1 MTRGWSH
8 FFRLNRLRR
17 ALASGDPKMGWD
29 RDFTEVFL
37 SETRFTWDLRE
48 AYELS
53 ENRFGH
59 LISQVRKSDL
69 HDFRRVRQVRA
80 KPGRLKSPRS

>member
-1 MTRGWSH
+1 
-8 FFRLNRLRR
+8 
-17 ALASGDPKMGWD
+17 MGWD
-29 RDFTEVFL
+29 GDLVEVFL
-37 SETRFTWDLRE
+37 SETRFAWDLRE

-59 LISQVRKSDL
+59 LTSRARKSDL
-69 HDFRRVRQVRA
+69 HDFHRVRQVRA